1 MTEHI
6 ADNQE
11 KPIDRIIAGLE
22 TSNTQAINSVLATLP
37 DGEIAHLLESLPP
50 NERNTVWSLIDAESA
65 GSILVDLGD
74 EVRNRLV
81 EQMDAKDILLAT
93 SSLETDDLADF
104 FQNLPGEV
112 TEQVLQLMD
121 QNDLERLQ
129 SVLHYEEESAG
140 GLMNTDT
147 VTVRMNVTV
156 DVVLRY
162 LRQRGQLPEHTDSL
176 FVVDRN
182 ERYIGLLPLS
192 VLLTSP
198 ITNAVK
204 DIVDRDAVAI
214 NVDLPS
220 NEVAHLF
227 EARHL
232 DSAAVTDAEG
242 TLLGRITVD
251 DVVDVIR
258 DEADKNLLS
267 HAGLNEEDDVFAPV
281 LASTKRRALWLGLN
295 LATAF
300 LASWVIGNFQDTLE
314 KVVALAV
321 LMPIVASMGGIA
333 GTQTMTLV
341 IRGFALGQ
349 ISTANSKWLL
359 LKEISVGFFNGMIWA
374 LVVATVTIIWFKDL
388 RLGAIIATAMA
399 INLLIAALSGVLIPL
414 FLRKLRIDPALA
426 GGVVLTTV
434 TDVTGFLVFLG
445 LATIVLR

>member
-1 MTEHI
+1 MTELI
-6 ADNQE
+6 TENQD
-11 KPIDRIIAGLE
+11 KPIERIIAGLE
-22 TSNTQAINSVLATLP
+22 TNNIPAIRSVLATLQS
-37 DGEIAHLLESLPP
+37 GEIAHLLESLPP
-50 NERNTVWSLIDAESA
+50 NERNIVWSVVDADTA
-65 GSILVDLGD
+65 GCILVDLGD
-74 EVRNRLV
+74 EVRNGLV
-81 EQMDAKDILLAT
+81 EQMGASEILLAT
-93 SSLETDDLADF
+93 ASLETDDLADF
-104 FQNLPGEV
+104 FQNLPTEV
-112 TEQVLQLMD
+112 TEQILQLMD

-129 SVLHYEEESAG
+129 SVLHYEEDSAG

-147 VTVRMNVTV
+147 VTVRTNVTV

-162 LRQRGQLPEHTDSL
+162 LRQRGKLPEHTDSL

-182 ERYIGLLPLS
+182 EHYIGLLPLS

-198 ITNAVK
+198 ITKAVK
-204 DIVDRDAVAI
+204 DIVDRDAAAI
-214 NVDLPS
+214 AIDLPS

-227 EARHL
+227 EARDL
-232 DSAAVTDAEG
+232 VSAAVIDNEG

-258 DEADKNLLS
+258 DEADKNLLG
-267 HAGLNEEDDVFAPV
+267 HAGLNEDDDIFSPVF
-281 LASTKRRALWLGLN
+281 ASTKRRALWLGLN

-300 LASWVIGNFQDTLE
+300 LASWVIGNFQGTLE

-349 ISTANSKWLL
+349 ISAANSKWLL

-374 LVVATVTIIWFKDL
+374 VVVAVVTIIWFKDL
-388 RLGAIIATAMA
+388 RLGGIIAAAMA

-414 FLRKLRIDPALA
+414 ILRKLRIDPALA

-445 LATIVLR
+445 LATIVLH

>member
-1 MTEHI
+1 MTEQ
-6 ADNQE
+6 ATENQE
-11 KPIDRIIAGLE
+11 KPLNRIMAGLE
-22 TSNTQAINSVLATLP
+22 TDNTPAIRGVLATLQS
-37 DGEIAHLLESLPP
+37 GEIAHLLESLPP
-50 NERNTVWSLIDAESA
+50 NERNTVWSLIDPEAA
-65 GSILVDLGD
+65 GIILVDLGD
-74 EVRNRLV
+74 EVRNGLI
-81 EQMDAKDILLAT
+81 EQMGANDILLAS

-104 FQNLPGEV
+104 FQNLPAEV
-112 TEQVLQLMD
+112 TEQILQLMD
-121 QNDLERLQ
+121 HNDLERLQ
-129 SVLHYEEESAG
+129 SVLHYEEDSAG

-147 VTVRMNVTV
+147 VTVRENVTV

-162 LRQRGQLPEHTDSL
+162 LRQRGKLPEHTDSL

-182 ERYIGLLPLS
+182 EHYIGLLPLS
-192 VLLTSP
+192 ILLTSSGAQ
-198 ITNAVK
+198 AVK
-204 DIVDRDAVAI
+204 EIVDRDAAAI
-214 NVDLPS
+214 DVELPS

-227 EARHL
+227 EARDL
-232 DSAAVTDAEG
+232 TSAAVIDDEG

-267 HAGLNEEDDVFAPV
+267 HVGLNEEDDVFSPV
-281 LASTKRRALWLGLN
+281 IASTRRRALWLGLN

-300 LASWVIGNFQDTLE
+300 LASWVIGNFQVTLE

-349 ISTANSKWLL
+349 VSSANSKWLL
-359 LKEISVGFFNGMIWA
+359 LKEVSVGFFNGIIWA
-374 LVVATVTIIWFKDL
+374 IVVAAITILWFKDF
-388 RLGAIIATAMA
+388 RLGGIIATAIVVNM
-399 INLLIAALSGVLIPL
+399 LVAALSGVLIPL
-414 FLRKLRIDPALA
+414 ILRKLRIDPALA